1 MNRTMGS
8 VSHPPHFDGDNY
20 AAWKAKMKSFLWAQD
35 DKVWLAVEE
44 GWEPPTIEETKG
56 KGESSVS
63 ISKLK
68 PRKEWSNDERSSSTF
83 NQRALNALF
92 TAVSPEQFNYIS
104 KCTMAKEAWDILE
117 VTHEGNSTV
126 KESKLQHL
134 ITKFENITMSDDE
147 SFSDFYAKLS
157 VIVNGCHNLGDS
169 IPEHRIVKKILRSLP
184 MRFRAKRTAIE
195 ESKDLNTYKLEQLI
209 GSLQTY
215 ELELPDS
222 KKMKSIALK
231 AIKEEESDGS
241 IEDLSE
247 DELVELTMQ
256 IRRFLKSQNSKG
268 REQRTNSGSNSK
280 NFRSLDV
287 SHNKASRSSRTSEHR
302 SSNNRVQCHECQ
314 GYKHIASECAN
325 TIKRKEK
332 KNKAMKVTWSD
343 SDSGD
348 ASSSES
354 EKDTIAFIGT
364 VDGYDTEG
372 SFVEEPDL
380 EEVLRKYSDLYDIS
394 VQVKKDNSNLKKKLA
409 LVESEKKEAEV
420 EHQSQLDNGEKLRE
434 SLLEKIHIL
443 QTTISTLTSN
453 KKALEDE
460 LVEMKNK
467 VQELSIGSG
476 KIDKMLSY
484 GKNFGD
490 KRGLGFES
498 EKTISSSS
506 ITRFVKAY
514 DIPSSRVGA
523 DQGVGLTSET
533 STILA
538 NVSNPTKTSINP
550 NKPKQSRKFIPIC
563 HFCGIPGHIRPKC
576 NKFRKKNS
584 SQEKVSRNFKKE
596 NLKEQFVTY
605 LKEINRIARIIS
617 VPSTVVPKVRQVWRR
632 KENQSGVLVNLS
644 PLSSCLY

>member
-1 MNRTMGS
+1 MGS

-20 AAWKAKMKSFLWAQD
+20 AAWKSKMKSFLWAQD

-44 GWEPPTIEETKG
+44 GWEPPTIEVTKD

-83 NQRALNALF
+83 NQRALNSLF

-117 VTHEGNSTV
+117 VTHEGNST
-126 KESKLQHL
+126 
-134 ITKFENITMSDDE
+134 
-147 SFSDFYAKLS
+147 LS
-157 VIVNGCHNLGDS
+157 VIVNDCHNLGDS

-184 MRFRAKRTAIE
+184 MRFHAKRTAIE

-231 AIKEEESDGS
+231 TVKEEESDGS

-287 SHNKASRSSRTSEHR
+287 SHDKASRLSRTSEHR

-314 GYKHIASECAN
+314 GYGHIAYECAN

-332 KNKAMKVTWSD
+332 KNRAMKVTWSD

-348 ASSSES
+348 ASTSES
-354 EKDTIAFIGT
+354 ENDTIAFIGT

-394 VQVKKDNSNLKKKLA
+394 VQ
-409 LVESEKKEAEV
+409 
-420 EHQSQLDNGEKLRE
+420 LDNGEKLRE

-443 QTTISTLTSN
+443 QTTINTLSSD

-460 LVEMKNK
+460 VVEMRRK

-484 GKNFGD
+484 GKSFGD
-490 KRGLGFES
+490 KGGLGFES
-498 EKTISSSS
+498 TKTASSSS
-506 ITRFVKAY
+506 VTRFVKAS
-514 DIPSSRVGA
+514 DIPSLK
-523 DQGVGLTSET
+523 LTLLSLYV
-533 STILA
+533 SLLFLNLHFPYLA
-538 NVSNPTKTSINP
+538 SYI
-550 NKPKQSRKFIPIC
+550 
-563 HFCGIPGHIRPKC
+563 
-576 NKFRKKNS
+576 KNS
-584 SQEKVSRNFKKE
+584 
-596 NLKEQFVTY
+596 LPY
-605 LKEINRIARIIS
+605 
-617 VPSTVVPKVRQVWRR
+617 
-632 KENQSGVLVNLS
+632 
-644 PLSSCLY
+644 

>member
-1 MNRTMGS
+1 MGS

-68 PRKEWSNDERSSSTF
+68 PRKEWSNDERNSSTF

-104 KCTMAKEAWDILE
+104 KCTTAKEAWDILE

-134 ITKFENITMSDDE
+134 ITKFENITMSDGE

-184 MRFRAKRTAIE
+184 MRFHAKRTAIE

-222 KKMKSIALK
+222 NKMKSIALK
-231 AIKEEESDGS
+231 AVKEEESDGS

-268 REQRTNSGSNSK
+268 REQRTNSGY
-280 NFRSLDV
+280 
-287 SHNKASRSSRTSEHR
+287 
-302 SSNNRVQCHECQ
+302 
-314 GYKHIASECAN
+314 GHIASECAN
-325 TIKRKEK
+325 IIKRKEK
-332 KNKAMKVTWSD
+332 KNRAMKVTWSD
-343 SDSGD
+343 SDSGE
-348 ASSSES
+348 ASTSES

-380 EEVLRKYSDLYDIS
+380 KEVLRKYSDLYDIS
-394 VQVKKDNSNLKKKLA
+394 VQVKKDNSNLKNKLA

-443 QTTISTLTSN
+443 QTKISTLTSN

-506 ITRFVKAY
+506 ITRFVKAS

-533 STILA
+533 STIFA

-576 NKFRKKNS
+576 NKLRKKNS
-584 SQEKVSRNFKKE
+584 SQEKVSRNFEKE
-596 NLKEQFVTY
+596 NLKEKFVTY

-617 VPSTVVPKVRQVWRR
+617 VPSTINAFIFSNVYLLYIT
-632 KENQSGVLVNLS
+632 GFLV
-644 PLSSCLY
+644 

>member
-1 MNRTMGS
+1 MGS

-20 AAWKAKMKSFLWAQD
+20 AAWKSKMKSFLWAQD

-44 GWEPPTIEETKG
+44 GWEPPTIEETKD

-83 NQRALNALF
+83 NQRALNSLF

-104 KCTMAKEAWDILE
+104 KCTTAKEAWDILE

-184 MRFRAKRTAIE
+184 MRFHAKRTTIE

-231 AIKEEESDGS
+231 AVKEEESDGS

-268 REQRTNSGSNSK
+268 REQRTNSGY
-280 NFRSLDV
+280 
-287 SHNKASRSSRTSEHR
+287 
-302 SSNNRVQCHECQ
+302 
-314 GYKHIASECAN
+314 GHIAYECAN

-332 KNKAMKVTWSD
+332 KNRAMKVTWSD

-348 ASSSES
+348 ASTSES

-364 VDGYDTEG
+364 VDGYDTED

-409 LVESEKKEAEV
+409 FVESEKKEAEV

-443 QTTISTLTSN
+443 QTTINTLSSD

-460 LVEMKNK
+460 VVEMRRK
-467 VQELSIGSG
+467 VHELSIGSG

-484 GKNFGD
+484 GKSFGD
-490 KRGLGFES
+490 KGGLGFES
-498 EKTISSSS
+498 TKTASSSS
-506 ITRFVKAY
+506 VTRFVKAS
-514 DIPSSRVGA
+514 DIPSLKVG
-523 DQGVGLTSET
+523 DDKCLGLTPKT
-533 STILA
+533 STIFA
-538 NVSNPTKTSINP
+538 HVSNPVKTLINL

-563 HFCGIPGHIRPKC
+563 HLCGIPGHIRPKC
-576 NKFRKKNS
+576 NKLRKKNS
-584 SQEKVSRNFKKE
+584 SQEKVSRNFEKKILRN
-596 NLKEQFVTY
+596 NL
-605 LKEINRIARIIS
+605 
-617 VPSTVVPKVRQVWRR
+617 
-632 KENQSGVLVNLS
+632 
-644 PLSSCLY
+644 

>member
-1 MNRTMGS
+1 MGS
-8 VSHPPHFDGDNY
+8 ISHPPHFDGDNY

-44 GWEPPTIEETKG
+44 GWEPPTIEETEG
-56 KGESSVS
+56 KRESSVS
-63 ISKLK
+63 MSKLK

-104 KCTMAKEAWDILE
+104 KCTTAKEAWGILE

-134 ITKFENITMSDDE
+134 ITKFENITMTDDE
-147 SFSDFYAKLS
+147 GFSDFYAKLS

-184 MRFRAKRTAIE
+184 MRFHAKRTAIE

-222 KKMKSIALK
+222 KKMKGIALK
-231 AIKEEESDGS
+231 TVKEEESDGS

-256 IRRFLKSQNSKG
+256 IRRFLKSQNFKG
-268 REQRTNSGSNSK
+268 REQRTNLGLNSK

-287 SHNKASRSSRTSEHR
+287 SHDKASRSSRTSEHR
-302 SSNNRVQCHECQ
+302 SSNSKVQCHECQ
-314 GYKHIASECAN
+314 GYGHIASECAN

-332 KNKAMKVTWSD
+332 KNRVMKVTWSD
-343 SDSGD
+343 SDLGD
-348 ASSSES
+348 ASTSES
-354 EKDTIAFIGT
+354 ENDTIAFIGT
-364 VDGYDTEG
+364 IDGYDTED

-380 EEVLRKYSDLYDIS
+380 DEVLRKYSDLYDIS

-420 EHQSQLDNGEKLRE
+420 EHQSQLDNGEKLCE

-443 QTTISTLTSN
+443 QTTISILTSD

-460 LVEMKNK
+460 QVEMKKK
-467 VQELSIGSG
+467 VQELSIGSK

-490 KRGLGFES
+490 KGGLGFEYA
-498 EKTISSSS
+498 KTTSSSV
-506 ITRFVKAY
+506 TRFVKAS
-514 DIPSSRVGA
+514 DTPNLKVG
-523 DQGVGLTSET
+523 DDKCLGLTS
-533 STILA
+533 IFA
-538 NVSNPTKTSINP
+538 NVSNPVKTSVNP
-550 NKPKQSRKFIPIC
+550 NKHKQSRKFIPIC

-576 NKFRKKNS
+576 NKLKKKNS
-584 SQEKVSRNFKKE
+584 SQEKVSRNFEKA
-596 NLKEQFVTY
+596 NLKKQFVTY

-632 KENQSGVLVNLS
+632 KENQNTVLVNLS
-644 PLSSCLY
+644 PPSSCLY